1 MLIRRKLGSKGQIV
15 IPKIVREFLGIG
27 PGDEVVMEF
36 IKEGVLIRAKE
47 DPFKFV
53 ENFCSINGKKL
64 KEKIDLKKLIEEE
77 VEGRFVL
84 H

>member
-1 MLIRRKLGSKGQIV
+1 MLIKRRLGSKGQIV

-47 DPFKFV
+47 DPSKFV
-53 ENFCSINGKKL
+53 ENFCSIEGQKL

>member
-1 MLIRRKLGSKGQIV
+1 MLIKRKLGSKGQIV
-15 IPKIVREFLGIG
+15 IPKIVREFLGIV

-36 IKEGVLIRAKE
+36 IREGVLIRPKE
-47 DPFKFV
+47 DPSKFV
-53 ENFCSINGKKL
+53 ENFCSTSGKKL